1 MSGICVLAFPFCYNY
16 VSFVIVALFLGL
28 FVSAFISLTSIV
40 LVDLLGL
47 DSLTSSFG
55 MLRLCTGIAS
65 ILGTVHVLIQFI
77 NRVYQQGSSTGFIN
91 RVYQKGLSTL
101 STRFIN
107 RVYQQGSSPRFINRV
122 YQQDLSTGF
131 INRMYLITTPFK
143 TLLLYK

>member
-1 MSGICVLAFPFCYNY
+1 MTNFSLIMSGICVLAFPFCYNY

-65 ILGTVHVLIQFI
+65 ILGTVHVLIQL
-77 NRVYQQGSSTGFIN
+77 NNKVS
-91 RVYQKGLSTL
+91 
-101 STRFIN
+101 
-107 RVYQQGSSPRFINRV
+107 
-122 YQQDLSTGF
+122 QQDFSTSF
-131 INRMYLITTPFK
+131 RFFS
-143 TLLLYK
+143 